1 MKARGKIIA
10 IIITTKPRNLLFSDS
25 PPSFTTL
32 ALYASRP
39 ANYSVWVANPL
50 GEQLPTVQATL
61 SVVDLKLIS
70 YHGQSFYGCVVLV
83 LAMLKNRAYN
93 PVRPSPAAIK
103 SSKSARQQTQRKR
116 SPKTFNS
123 RDLSSQ
129 TDFHSLDDVSPQTPS
144 ATRAVLTS
152 RTKTAFN
159 FWDSPPPAATQRLST
174 KFQAPSTG
182 HIARITSFDFGSGL
196 LPRLEAPTPALPF
209 RPGSYFRFE
218 DVPESSTTV
227 SRPIQNL
234 QNLPSSEIS
243 APPFCFTAVLP
254 SRPDNLFKLLTPPQA
269 ATLQPSTKGFA
280 ECCKFDPASPPRFS
294 TSWHAGLGLAALFSA
309 RD

>member
-1 MKARGKIIA
+1 MSGKPSRKTTPNCPRAMRDRTYCYSQGHAVGLMNRGG
-10 IIITTKPRNLLFSDS
+10 S
-25 PPSFTTL
+25 
-32 ALYASRP
+32 ASTE
-39 ANYSVWVANPL
+39 SK
-50 GEQLPTVQATL
+50 E
-61 SVVDLKLIS
+61 
-70 YHGQSFYGCVVLV
+70 
-83 LAMLKNRAYN
+83 NRAYN
-93 PVRPSPAAIK
+93 PVKRSPAAIK

-123 RDLSSQ
+123 RDLPSQ
-129 TDFHSLDDVSPQTPS
+129 PDFQSFLGDISPWTPS
-144 ATRAVLTS
+144 AKRAVLTS

-196 LPRLEAPTPALPF
+196 LPRLEVPAPALPF

-234 QNLPSSEIS
+234 QNLPSTEIP

-254 SRPDNLFKLLTPPQA
+254 SRPDNLFKLLTSPQV
-269 ATLQPSTKGFA
+269 ATLQPSTKVEFIEPQDLA
-280 ECCKFDPASPPRFS
+280 ECPKFDPASPPRFS
-294 TSWHAGLGLAALFSA
+294 TSWHAGLGLAALLSA
-309 RD
+309 KD